1 MSGFLF
7 RCRYLLGL
15 FACLATGYL
24 HASPPNPQLLQ
35 ELPTPPLIEP
45 GYAPGPE
52 AEKDVRGLW
61 MEMAEAEKSLRRS
74 PLVLNDPVI
83 NDYVKKIA
91 CQVSHSY
98 CNDLR
103 VYVVRSPAFNAS
115 IAPNGLMLVNT
126 GLLVRMTSTDQV
138 AAVLGHEFAHY
149 TQTHSLKLLRNAKRN
164 FAIGTFVSLFGIPGI
179 LAVTGVLSFNRQQE
193 SEADELGAYYMS
205 AAGYAPE
212 AASRLW
218 QLLEEEEAEASVK
231 RPKDPQFLSSHPK
244 SDDRARRL
252 EAVADRIAGIGHET
266 PETVTNETSTAE
278 NVTARVGTRA
288 PLIEGIEG
296 IERSETDPLLAVLQ
310 DRYEPLMDEQVQQRD
325 SGRLLTLLA
334 RHEAM
339 GIRLADVA
347 FYRGEALR
355 ISGDPEDVAAAMDAY
370 RQVLDAEHPNPRA
383 FRELGYLEYKH
394 GDRQVAEDYFR
405 SFLSLMPDA
414 SDKEMIEFYL
424 GGGW

>member
-15 FACLATGYL
+15 FVCLATGYL

-35 ELPTPPLIEP
+35 ELPAPPLIEP

-74 PLVLNDPVI
+74 PLVLDDPVI

-98 CNDLR
+98 CSDLR

-212 AASRLW
+212 AASRVW

-252 EAVADRIAGIGHET
+252 EAVADRIAEVGHATE
-266 PETVTNETSTAE
+266 ETVAAETSATE
-278 NVTARVGTRA
+278 HGTPPGDTRA
-288 PLIEGIEG
+288 PLREQ
-296 IERSETDPLLAVLQ
+296 SDTDPLLTVLQ
-310 DRYEPLMDEQVQQRD
+310 DRYELLMDEQVQQRY

-339 GIRLADVA
+339 GIRPADVA

-370 RQVLDAEHPNPRA
+370 RQALDTEHPNPRV
-383 FRELGYLEYKH
+383 FRELGYLEYKQ

-405 SFLSLMPDA
+405 SFLALEPDA